1 MSIKVKELVKGHAP
15 KRKTAGSAAYD
26 CQCVTDLSRLRAFDV
41 SYPDAKEAKPH
52 LFAEA
57 YGVKGSDTTITLYPQ
72 WRILIPLGF
81 SLEFQPHLVA
91 KLFLRS
97 SIGLK
102 TSLFIPNSVGVID
115 SDYRGEVGLI
125 LGTQFA
131 TTLNLKDR
139 LCQLTF
145 EHLYF
150 NEKGEELEIVEALSD
165 TDRGQGGF
173 GSTGKE

>member
-1 MSIKVKELVKGHAP
+1 MIKVKELVKGHAP

-125 LGTQFA
+125 IGTHFP
-131 TTLNLKDR
+131 TRVDLSKR

-145 EHLYF
+145 EHLSY
-150 NEKGEELEIVEALSD
+150 NDKGQELEIVQALSD
-165 TDRGQGGF
+165 SDRGGGF
-173 GSTGKE
+173 GSTGEY

>member
-1 MSIKVKELVKGHAP
+1 MSIKIKELVKGNAP
-15 KRKTAGSAAYD
+15 KRKTKGAAAYD
-26 CQCVTDLSRLRAFDV
+26 CKAVTDLSRLKVYDLSLGQSRQVDTQEFL
-41 SYPDAKEAKPH
+41 KEYMHKDKLYFMPH
-52 LFAEA
+52 YRL
-57 YGVKGSDTTITLYPQ
+57 
-72 WRILIPLGF
+72 LIPLGF
-81 SLEFQPHLVA
+81 SLEFPSYLVA
-91 KLFLRS
+91 KLYLRS
-97 SIGLK
+97 SLGLK

-131 TTLNLKDR
+131 TTLNLKER

-150 NEKGEELEIVEALSD
+150 NEKGEELEVVEGLSD
-165 TDRGQGGF
+165 TERGQGGF